1 MYLID
6 LNRHEL
12 SVILV
17 NEFIIIRPLLELIG
31 SKVQFSDYLNSRA
44 QAVYEA
50 LEELIRYKV
59 YKDSIFKQSSMAELG
74 NKIRKSKDHVG
85 RMIKQKSDKEI
96 NYLSLQN
103 IKASER
109 SLYNDIMFRKT

>member
-1 MYLID
+1 
-6 LNRHEL
+6 
-12 SVILV
+12 
-17 NEFIIIRPLLELIG
+17 
-31 SKVQFSDYLNSRA
+31 
-44 QAVYEA
+44 
-50 LEELIRYKV
+50 
-59 YKDSIFKQSSMAELG
+59 MAELG

-85 RMIKQKSDKEI
+85 RMIKEKSDKEI